1 MGRIIRRKF
10 TAEFRAEA
18 IRMVLE
24 QGLGIAETA
33 RRLEMSDKSLGNWVR
48 LAQRRSAGLPSGAAA
63 GMKSASGAARSVTE
77 LEAEV
82 SRLRA
87 ENARLKTER
96 EILKKATAFFAKES
110 P

>member
-1 MGRIIRRKF
+1 MGQIIRRKF

-48 LAQRRSAGLPSGAAA
+48 RSQRRSAGLPSGAAGA
-63 GMKSASGAARSVTE
+63 GTVAARSVSE